1 VSYVVKELEGT
12 RGIVETDTDTFIH
25 MKKKS
30 EKEVLDI
37 ARKLNLGSGFN
48 GWTPQ
53 FFAGINNR
61 KKE

>member
-1 VSYVVKELEGT
+1 MSYVVKEVDGV
-12 RGIVETDTDTFIH
+12 RGIVETSTGTFIH
-25 MKKKS
+25 MKKRS

-48 GWTPQ
+48 DWTPL
-53 FFAGINNR
+53 FFAGY